1 MLTMNRSDLKR
12 LAILDA
18 AQAEFLTQGFEGA
31 NTERISQ
38 LACVSKR
45 TLYRHFGNKQGLFKA
60 VLSRLH
66 TATHHPGAVG
76 FEPAKA
82 LKPQLLKLLKQEV
95 IKHDTTYTLP
105 VLRMIVVELL
115 RQPEMA
121 NVMLEEVYAQENSL
135 GLWVQQAHAA
145 GALRGDNPELMTR
158 MLNGMFSGMVVWPA
172 LLSGQENAAGRASPQ
187 VLDEIATVFCRAYA
201 CGCQTD

>member
-1 MLTMNRSDLKR
+1 MNRSDLKR

-18 AQAEFLTQGFEGA
+18 AQAEFLAQGFEGA
-31 NTERISQ
+31 NTDRISQ

-66 TATHHPGAVG
+66 AASHQADSVSIAPGQ
-76 FEPAKA
+76 P
-82 LKPQLLKLLKQEV
+82 LKPQLLKQLKQEV
-95 IKHDTTYTLP
+95 IRHDATYNLS

-121 NVMLEEVYAQENSL
+121 KAMLEEVYAQKDSL
-135 GLWVQQAHAA
+135 GLWVQQALAA
-145 GALRGDNPELMTR
+145 GALRGENPELMAR
-158 MLNGMFSGMVVWPA
+158 MLKGMFSGMVVWPA
-172 LLSGQENAAGRASPQ
+172 LLSGEENAASRASPR

-201 CGCQTD
+201 SDTRPD